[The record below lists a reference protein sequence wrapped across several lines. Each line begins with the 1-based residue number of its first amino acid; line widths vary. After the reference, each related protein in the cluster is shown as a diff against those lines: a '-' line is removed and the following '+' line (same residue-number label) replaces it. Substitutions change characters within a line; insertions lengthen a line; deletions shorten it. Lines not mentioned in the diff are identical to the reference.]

1 MVQSYNNIFIL
12 YIYISKI
19 NRLFP
24 MLIRNFDTYLSYSR
38 SEKSK
43 ILLHFHSLIRNFAR
57 VLCEI

>member
-12 YIYISKI
+12 YIYKQI
-19 NRLFP
+19 NRLFL

-38 SEKSK
+38 SEKNK

-57 VLCEI
+57 VLREI

>member
-1 MVQSYNNIFIL
+1 
-12 YIYISKI
+12 
-19 NRLFP
+19 

-38 SEKSK
+38 SEKNK